1 MTEPGCQETV
11 TWVIMN
17 RPIYITPSQ
26 LNMLR
31 KLVQGQESDP
41 RAPLGGN
48 FRPIQPLNGRTM
60 RTNIFVSS
68 GKVTCPKRRFKS
80 VI

>member
-1 MTEPGCQETV
+1 M
-11 TWVIMN
+11 
-17 RPIYITPSQ
+17 
-26 LNMLR
+26 
-31 KLVQGQESDP
+31 QGEISDP

-68 GKVTCPKRRFKS
+68 GKVFYSKYHTSGIADINVVMVNRKIIYFLFLGFKMS
-80 VI
+80 NNSQ

>member
-1 MTEPGCQETV
+1 M
-11 TWVIMN
+11 
-17 RPIYITPSQ
+17 
-26 LNMLR
+26 
-31 KLVQGQESDP
+31 QGEISDP

-68 GKVTCPKRRFKS
+68 GKVFYSKYHTSGIADKVLNVVIVNRKMIYSLFLGFKMS
-80 VI
+80 NNSQ

>member
-1 MTEPGCQETV
+1 M
-11 TWVIMN
+11 
-17 RPIYITPSQ
+17 
-26 LNMLR
+26 
-31 KLVQGQESDP
+31 QGEISDP

-68 GKVTCPKRRFKS
+68 GKVFYSKWDTSGISDIISKFLM
-80 VI
+80 